1 MKGKRF
7 SGDIPGTYRICIE
20 GRLHPEWSA
29 RLGGMAISVRQA
41 TGKPAV
47 TTLRG
52 ELIDQAA
59 LMGVLNT
66 LYDLGFTLL
75 KVEMQSSKSAT
86 GST

>member
-1 MKGKRF
+1 
-7 SGDIPGTYRICIE
+7 
-20 GRLHPEWSA
+20 
-29 RLGGMAISVRQA
+29 MAISVRQA
-41 TGKPAV
+41 TEKPAV

-75 KVEMQSSKSAT
+75 KVERTAGSKPAT
-86 GST
+86 EPGPQAEGA

>member
-1 MKGKRF
+1 
-7 SGDIPGTYRICIE
+7 
-20 GRLHPEWSA
+20 
-29 RLGGMAISVRQA
+29 MAISARQA

-66 LYDLGFTLL
+66 LYDLGFVLL
-75 KVEMQSSKSAT
+75 KVERKAVSELAPEP
-86 GST
+86 GPPAEGA